1 LTEEKNDIFLWFMKK
16 CVYLQNIKNNERY
29 KQYINNQHTK
39 NIMKKVIALMS
50 IVGLLTFANFND
62 VKAQDVAAAEATEQ
76 VTATDE
82 AAATVAEAEEAPVE
96 ETVAENDDTK
106 SFHQML
112 KEKYIQGGAGWMT
125 PVLLCLIFGMAL
137 IIERILYLNMATTNV
152 KNLLDGIEENAKKG
166 DWKGARE
173 LCANTRGPVA
183 SIFVQ
188 GLDRID
194 QGLDN
199 VEKAVTSYGGVQM
212 ARLENNLTWIALFIA
227 LAPSFGFLGTVVGMV
242 QAFDDIETAGDI
254 SPTVVA
260 GGMKVALLTTIFG
273 LITAIILQIFYN
285 YILTK
290 IESLVDQMEDGSISF
305 MDILVKYHK

>member
-1 LTEEKNDIFLWFMKK
+1 
-16 CVYLQNIKNNERY
+16 
-29 KQYINNQHTK
+29 
-39 NIMKKVIALMS
+39 MKKVIALMS
-50 IVGLLTFANFND
+50 IIGLLTFTNLNG
-62 VKAQDVAAAEATEQ
+62 VMAQDNAAQADQPATEQ
-76 VTATDE
+76 IDQQ
-82 AAATVAEAEEAPVE
+82 AADSAVAEAPVAEEP
-96 ETVAENDDTK
+96 ETVAAPEEETK

-137 IIERILYLNMATTNV
+137 VIERILYLNMANTNV
-152 KNLLDGIEENAKKG
+152 QKLLEGIEGYVQKG
-166 DWKGARE
+166 DYKGAKD
-173 LCANTRGPVA
+173 LCRDTRGPVA
-183 SIFVQ
+183 SIFYQ

-194 QGLDN
+194 EGLDN

-212 ARLENNLTWIALFIA
+212 ARLENNMTWIGLFIA

-242 QAFDDIETAGDI
+242 KAFDDIEVAGDI

-273 LITAIILQIFYN
+273 LIVAIILQIFYN

-290 IESLVDQMEDGSISF
+290 IESLVAQMEDGSITF
-305 MDILVKYHK
+305 MDILVKNKK

>member
-1 LTEEKNDIFLWFMKK
+1 
-16 CVYLQNIKNNERY
+16 
-29 KQYINNQHTK
+29 
-39 NIMKKVIALMS
+39 MKKVFALMS

-62 VKAQDVAAAEATEQ
+62 VKAQDQPAAEATEQ
-76 VTATDE
+76 VAEATDQVAAE
-82 AAATVAEAEEAPVE
+82 AAAPVE
-96 ETVAENDDTK
+96 EAVAAAEDNTK
-106 SFHQML
+106 SFHQVL

-137 IIERILYLNMATTNV
+137 VIERILYLNMATSNV
-152 KNLLDGIEENAKKG
+152 KKLLEGIEDNVKGGNYEAAK
-166 DWKGARE
+166 E
-173 LCANTRGPVA
+173 LCRNTRGPVA
-183 SIFVQ
+183 SIFYQ
-188 GLDRID
+188 GLDRVD
-194 QGLDN
+194 QGLEN

-212 ARLENNLTWIALFIA
+212 ARLENNLTWIGLFIA

-242 QAFDDIETAGDI
+242 QAFDDIEVAGDI

-273 LITAIILQIFYN
+273 LIVAIILQIFYN

>member
-1 LTEEKNDIFLWFMKK
+1 
-16 CVYLQNIKNNERY
+16 
-29 KQYINNQHTK
+29 
-39 NIMKKVIALMS
+39 MKKVFALMS

-62 VKAQDVAAAEATEQ
+62 VKAQDQPAAEATEQ
-76 VTATDE
+76 VTEATDQVDAE
-82 AAATVAEAEEAPVE
+82 AATPVE
-96 ETVAENDDTK
+96 EAVVAAEDNTK
-106 SFHQML
+106 SFHQVL

-137 IIERILYLNMATTNV
+137 VIERILYLNMATSNV
-152 KNLLDGIEENAKKG
+152 KKLLEGIEDNVKGGNYEGAK
-166 DWKGARE
+166 E
-173 LCANTRGPVA
+173 LCRNTRGPVA
-183 SIFVQ
+183 SIFYQ
-188 GLDRID
+188 GLDRVD
-194 QGLDN
+194 QGLEN

-212 ARLENNLTWIALFIA
+212 ARLENNLTWIGLFIA

-290 IESLVDQMEDGSISF
+290 IESLVDQMEDGSISL

>member
-1 LTEEKNDIFLWFMKK
+1 
-16 CVYLQNIKNNERY
+16 
-29 KQYINNQHTK
+29 
-39 NIMKKVIALMS
+39 MKKVFALMS
-50 IVGLLTFANFND
+50 IVGLLTFANFNSAM
-62 VKAQDVAAAEATEQ
+62 AQDAPAAEATEQ
-76 VTATDE
+76 VAEETA
-82 AAATVAEAEEAPVE
+82 AVAEDIAPVE
-96 ETVAENDDTK
+96 EATAAAADETK
-106 SFHQML
+106 SFHQVL
-112 KEKYIQGGAGWMT
+112 KEKYISGGAGWMT

-152 KNLLDGIEENAKKG
+152 QKLLDGIEENVKGGNYEGAK
-166 DWKGARE
+166 E
-173 LCANTRGPVA
+173 LCRNTRGPVA
-183 SIFVQ
+183 SIFYQ
-188 GLDRID
+188 GLDRVG
-194 QGLDN
+194 QGLEN

-212 ARLENNLTWIALFIA
+212 ARLENNLTWIGLFIA

-242 QAFDDIETAGDI
+242 QAFDDIEVAGDI

-273 LITAIILQIFYN
+273 LIVAIILQIFYN